1 MIEVDCAE
9 ARDLLHFHAD
19 DELGADERAAMVR
32 HIGRCERCRAELEA
46 IETLRSR
53 IKSAGPHAL
62 PAGLES
68 RIAAALD
75 AESRRLLAV
84 HVPLWR
90 RYGAMAA
97 SHLLIAVLAAGL
109 VYGVLTSGQSN
120 ERAVREAINAH
131 VRAGLTNQLVQVA
144 SSDTHTVKPWLAA
157 RLPFS
162 PDVTDFAANGFPLI
176 GGRIDYLL
184 DKPVAS
190 LVYMRRQH
198 AITVFVAPAEDKIV
212 TSPTLAANRNG
223 YHVASWRDGSS
234 VYIATSDASLSDFNE
249 FVGLAQ
255 ANRSR

>member
-9 ARDLLHFHAD
+9 ARDLLHLHVD
-19 DELGADERAAMVR
+19 GELGAEERAAMVG

-46 IETLRSR
+46 IEMLRAR
-53 IKSAGPHAL
+53 IKEAGPHAV

-75 AESRRLLAV
+75 AEGRHPLAGAAS
-84 HVPLWR
+84 PWR

-97 SHLLIAVLAAGL
+97 SHVLIAALSAGI
-109 VYGVLTSGQSN
+109 VYGVLTSS
-120 ERAVREAINAH
+120 RSDDRVVREVVNAH

-162 PDVTDFAANGFPLI
+162 PEVNDFAANGFPLI
-176 GGRIDYLL
+176 GGRVDYLL
-184 DKPVAS
+184 DRPVAS
-190 LVYMRRQH
+190 LVYMHRQH
-198 AITVFVAPAEDKIV
+198 AITMFVAPAEDELAV
-212 TSPTLAANRNG
+212 SGALAADRNG

-234 VYIATSDASLSDFNE
+234 VYIATSDANLSDFNE
-249 FVGLAQ
+249 FVALAR
-255 ANRSR
+255 AHRSR